1 MMLRF
6 HTQTAGCTLTAQQ
19 PDNNV
24 VRVAIQALAAVLG
37 GTQSLHTNSR
47 DEALSLPSQKSVRIA
62 LRTQQ
67 IIAYESGVA
76 ETVDPMAGS
85 YYLEKLT
92 TEIEEG
98 AMDYINQI
106 DKLGGAPKAIERGF
120 IQREIQNSA
129 YKYQKDI
136 ENKERIIVG
145 VNQFQSEEEPM
156 KDLLKVNPEIEKRQ
170 VEKLSKVKEK
180 RNEEEVQKN
189 LNQLKEIAGSEHN
202 VMPAILDCVRSY
214 ATLGEICDQLRAV
227 FGEYKDSIKI

>member
-1 MMLRF
+1 M
-6 HTQTAGCTLTAQQ
+6 
-19 PDNNV
+19 
-24 VRVAIQALAAVLG
+24 
-37 GTQSLHTNSR
+37 
-47 DEALSLPSQKSVRIA
+47 
-62 LRTQQ
+62 RTQQ

-136 ENKERIIVG
+136 ESKERIVVG

-156 KDLLKVNPEIEKRQ
+156 KDLLKVNPEIEKKQ

-189 LNQLKEIAGSEHN
+189 LNQLKDIASSEQN
-202 VMPAILDCVRSY
+202 VMPVILDCVRSY

>member
-1 MMLRF
+1 
-6 HTQTAGCTLTAQQ
+6 
-19 PDNNV
+19 
-24 VRVAIQALAAVLG
+24 
-37 GTQSLHTNSR
+37 
-47 DEALSLPSQKSVRIA
+47 
-62 LRTQQ
+62 
-67 IIAYESGVA
+67 
-76 ETVDPMAGS
+76 
-85 YYLEKLT
+85 
-92 TEIEEG
+92 
-98 AMDYINQI
+98 MDYINQI